1 MNLDNQRLKDIQI
14 LKKGYGLKVLAAE
27 SKEEVEH
34 YYSKIDELTA
44 EETEI
49 LKRCDVII
57 WVSEPG
63 KKQNGKQ
70 LNVWRMYRKPII

>member
-1 MNLDNQRLKDIQI
+1 MVCKTLSYHYSKNNWGGTMNQDNVRLRDIQI

-34 YYSKIDELTA
+34 YYSKIDELSA
-44 EETEI
+44 EENEI

-57 WVSEPG
+57 
-63 KKQNGKQ
+63 
-70 LNVWRMYRKPII
+70 